1 MKWLEKVWTLDI
13 TYFMFFFLKKNLK
26 FNSYNEE
33 EEIQTT
39 DASIKNTKRCQPID
53 ALYITYF
60 MLKFNQDQ
68 IRNNGVV
75 TIKHESLILI
85 INMI

>member
-13 TYFMFFFLKKNLK
+13 TYFMFFFFFFFNLK

-68 IRNNGVV
+68 IRNNNHV
-75 TIKHESLILI
+75 S
-85 INMI
+85 

>member
-1 MKWLEKVWTLDI
+1 MNYEVIRKGVDTGHHLFYV
-13 TYFMFFFLKKNLK
+13 FFFFNLK

-68 IRNNGVV
+68 IRNNNHV
-75 TIKHESLILI
+75 S
-85 INMI
+85 

>member
-1 MKWLEKVWTLDI
+1 MNYEVIRKGVDTGHHLFYV
-13 TYFMFFFLKKNLK
+13 FFFFFNLK

-68 IRNNGVV
+68 IRNNNHV
-75 TIKHESLILI
+75 S
-85 INMI
+85 